1 MSGHGGGVGLGDREG
16 GVVGSRVGVGLCDR
30 GGGLSGHGWGVGLCD
45 REGGVVGSRVGDP
58 RYGLGVFLAC
68 WV

>member
-1 MSGHGGGVGLGDREG
+1 MGLGERE
-16 GVVGSRVGVGLCDR
+16 R
-30 GGGLSGHGWGVGLCD
+30 GLSGHGWGVGLGDRERGLSGHGWGVGLGD
-45 REGGVVGSRVGDP
+45 REGRVVGPRVGDP